1 MRRDF
6 KNIRSMKSIV
16 SILAT
21 ALMLCSCSG
30 KDNGPVYQ
38 KPQPNPT
45 KVVIEQLGQTSQ
57 VCVSWQ
63 DNASDELGYAIW
75 LKSGV
80 TPARILA
87 ELPAD
92 SQYYLIESGL
102 VAGTSYSIGV
112 QARGTEDKLS
122 SAIIYKE
129 INIFDWSRL
138 PSAELLE
145 DVVVTPSSVA
155 LDYKFRKSADFEIS
169 RWGLCWSAD
178 HTPTLE
184 DTWAHGPNA
193 TSMILRQA
201 IPVSALEY
209 GKTYKVRCWVEC
221 SKGVSYSNEVEVS
234 LGEEVPAVT
243 FNWTRMQVEGLHEDV
258 EVYYTT
264 DPLHGRAFNAWYA
277 IADVSKG
284 NVEFR
289 MQFVE
294 KAQKM
299 SVFYQNN
306 LDAGETAYVLTNA
319 GYFNMS
325 TGTSGDYLVDRGVV
339 TPSTSEGNPKGTFG
353 VDADQKP
360 FALWAGKGM
369 DGVEYFYEHP
379 KMNLGNSS
387 IYGACAENYPWPN
400 VSVTPY
406 YAMAAGPM
414 LVKNGKVIPDV
425 TKEDGVFVRNY
436 EGVWTDIFND
446 DTVTPDRTCVGYT
459 EDGRIILFV
468 CDGRI
473 KASKGASIVE
483 AAQIMKGLGCVGAV
497 NFDGGGSTAMLVQGN
512 RVNSYESNTSGA
524 TEDRAVGSV
533 MGFFL
538 KK

>member
-1 MRRDF
+1 
-6 KNIRSMKSIV
+6 MKSIV
-16 SILAT
+16 SIFAI
-21 ALMLCSCSG
+21 ALMLCSCAQQES
-30 KDNGPVYQ
+30 GPVYQ

-45 KVVIEQLGQTSQ
+45 KVVIEQLGQTTQ
-57 VCVSWQ
+57 VSISWQ

-75 LKSGV
+75 VNSGSAA
-80 TPARILA
+80 ARIVA

-102 VAGTSYSIGV
+102 VAGTSYNIGV

-155 LDYKFRKSADFEIS
+155 LDYKFRKSSDYEIT

-184 DTWAHGPNA
+184 DAWAHGPNA
-193 TSMILRQA
+193 TSMVLRQA
-201 IPVSALEY
+201 IPVSAMEY

-258 EVYYTT
+258 EVYCTT

-277 IADVSKG
+277 IADVTKG

-294 KAQKM
+294 KAQRM

-325 TGTSGDYLVDRGVV
+325 TGTSGDYCVDKGTV

-353 VDADQKP
+353 VDANQKP

-379 KMNLGNSS
+379 RMNLGNSS
-387 IYGACAENYPWPN
+387 LYGACAEDYPWPS

-459 EDGRIILFV
+459 EDGKIVLFV

-473 KASKGASIVE
+473 KASQGASIVE

-497 NFDGGGSTAMLVQGN
+497 NFDGGGSTAMLVQGD